1 MFTLREYQQHALDAL
16 RQYFQTCVQLNSV
29 GAPNAANVAFY
40 QCTLNT
46 FGVGMPYHPIP
57 ELAGLPYVCLRIPT
71 GGGKT
76 FVACHAVACATKDL
90 LQADQS
96 VVLWLV
102 PSNAIRE
109 QTLDALKDR
118 RHPYRLALEEKLGA
132 VTILDV
138 NEALSVTRATLNTST
153 TIIVSTIQAFRVEDI
168 EGRKVY
174 ESSGALMDHF
184 SGYPQAA
191 LDDLETYDNG
201 APIYSLANV
210 LKLHRPVVIVD
221 EAHNARTELSFATLA
236 RFNPSCIV
244 EFTATPDSE
253 KNPSNVLYSVSAAE
267 LKAEDMIKMP
277 ILLETRANWRE
288 LLADAIARLNE
299 LDAHAQTERQASG
312 EFIRPVMLLQA
323 QPRRGKNPITVEV
336 VEQCLRDDFNI
347 TAEQIARATGSEK
360 GLEGVDILAE
370 GCPIRFVITIQALR
384 EGWDCPFAYVL
395 CSVAEMSS
403 GTAVE
408 QILGR
413 VMRLPHAK
421 RKRQEPLN
429 QAYAYAASANFA
441 ATAENLIDGLVQ
453 NGFNRLEAKDM
464 VVLPRQ
470 TQLDLKEL
478 PLFSQTPP
486 TVTIAVSEA
495 PQLDSLPAETA
506 AKVHVDSASG
516 AILFTGPMG
525 ERDLIALKAC
535 YETDEGKTAVDRAF
549 RETRVLY
556 DTRSPAERGEIFSI
570 PVLAYQQGELS
581 LEPFEETHFK
591 RMLPLSKQ
599 DAALTE
605 QEFPAERPQAQQA
618 RIDVQKDKLR
628 VEFIT
633 DLHQQMRLLASD
645 QGWEESDLIYWLDQT
660 IPQRHD
666 ILPSESGAFLT
677 QVIRKLLDE
686 RGLTL
691 DQLVHNKYRLRA
703 AVVAKID
710 AHRKAAQKEAYQAF
724 LDLDTSPLKVTPEC
738 CFTYDPQRY
747 PYNQPYKGNY
757 DFKKHYYHPHIGAF
771 DSGEEELCA
780 QYIETLPE
788 VEFWVRNPARGSQA
802 FWLQTSTDK
811 FYPDFVC
818 RLHDGRHLVVEY
830 KGADRWSND
839 DSKEKRAIGKLW
851 EKRSGGTC
859 LFVMPKGK
867 DFTAIKAKLA

>member
-1 MFTLREYQQHALDAL
+1 MFTLHEYQQHTLDAL
-16 RQYFQTCVQLNSV
+16 RRYFQTCVQLNSV
-29 GAPNAANVAFY
+29 GTPNAANVAFY

-46 FGVGMPYHPIP
+46 FGVGLPYNPVP

-76 FVACHAVACATKDL
+76 FVACHAVACATQDL

-109 QTLDALKDR
+109 QTLDALQDR
-118 RHPYRLALEEKLGA
+118 RHPYRIALEEKLGA
-132 VTILDV
+132 VSVLDV
-138 NEALSVTRATLNTST
+138 GAALSVTRATLNTST
-153 TIIVSTIQAFRVEDI
+153 AIVVSTIQAFRVEDT

-184 SGYPQAA
+184 SGYSQAA
-191 LDDLETYDNG
+191 MDDLETYDNG

-210 LKLHRPVVIVD
+210 LKLRRPIVIVD
-221 EAHNARTELSFATLA
+221 EAHNARTELSFTTLA

-277 ILLETRANWRE
+277 IILETRPNWRA
-288 LLADAIARLNE
+288 LLADAIAKLNE
-299 LDAHAQTERQASG
+299 LDARAKTERQATD
-312 EFIRPVMLLQA
+312 EFVRPIMLLQA
-323 QPRRGKNPITVEV
+323 QPRRGKNPVTVDV
-336 VEQCLRDDFNI
+336 VEQCLREDFNVPP
-347 TAEQIARATGSEK
+347 EQIARATGSER
-360 GLEGVDILAE
+360 GLAGVDILAE

-413 VMRLPHAK
+413 VMRLPHVK
-421 RKRQEPLN
+421 RKQQEALN
-429 QAYAYAASANFA
+429 QAYAYAASTNFA
-441 ATAENLIDGLVQ
+441 ATAESLIDGLVQ

-464 VVLPRQ
+464 VVLLRQ
-470 TQLDLKEL
+470 TRLDLGEL

-486 TVTIAVSEA
+486 TVTIAASEM
-495 PQLDSLPAETA
+495 PQLDSLPTQTA
-506 AKVHVDSASG
+506 AKVRADGDSG
-516 AILFTGPMG
+516 AIAFAGPMD
-525 ERDLIALKAC
+525 EEDLDALKAC
-535 YETDEGKTAVDRAF
+535 YETSAGKAAVDKAF
-549 RETRVLY
+549 REARALY
-556 DTRSPAERGEIFSI
+556 DVRSPAERGKVFSI
-570 PVLAYQQGELS
+570 PVLAYQQGELG

-591 RMLPLSKQ
+591 RMLRLSQQ
-599 DAALTE
+599 DTTLTE
-605 QEFPAERPQAQQA
+605 QEFPTERPQARQA
-618 RIDVQKDKLR
+618 RIDVQQDKLK
-628 VEFIT
+628 VEFIS
-633 DLHQQMRLLASD
+633 DLHRQMRLLVSD
-645 QGWEESDLIYWLDQT
+645 QGWEESDLVYWLDQT
-660 IPQRHD
+660 LPQRHD
-666 ILPSESGAFLT
+666 ILPSESGAFLIK
-677 QVIRKLLDE
+677 VIRKLLDE

-703 AVVAKID
+703 AIVAKIET
-710 AHRKAAQKEAYQAF
+710 HRKTAQREVYQTF
-724 LDLDTSPLKVTPEC
+724 LDLDTSPLTVTPEC

-747 PYNQPYKGNY
+747 PYNRPYKGNY
-757 DFKKHYYHPHIGAF
+757 NFKKHYYPHIGAF
-771 DSGEEELCA
+771 DSGEEEQCA
-780 QYIETLPE
+780 LYIATLPRI
-788 VEFWVRNPARGSQA
+788 EFWVRNPARGSRA

-818 RLHDGRHLVVEY
+818 RLRDGRYLVVEY

-851 EKRSGGTC
+851 EKRSDGTC

-867 DFTAIKAKLA
+867 DFGAIRAKSA

>member
-16 RQYFQTCVQLNSV
+16 RQYFRTCVQLNSV
-29 GAPNAANVAFY
+29 GTPNAANVAFY
-40 QCTLNT
+40 QCTLDT
-46 FGVGMPYHPIP
+46 FGVGMPYHPVP
-57 ELAGLPYVCLRIPT
+57 ELAGLPYVCLRMPT

-76 FVACHAVACATKDL
+76 FVACHAVASATKDL

-109 QTLDALKDR
+109 QTLKALKDR
-118 RHPYRLALEEKLGA
+118 RHPYRLALEESLGA
-132 VTILDV
+132 VTILDIG
-138 NEALSVTRATLNTST
+138 EALSVTRATLNTST
-153 TIIVSTIQAFRVEDI
+153 AIVVSTIQAFRVEDT

-184 SGYPQAA
+184 SGYPQMA
-191 LDDLETYDNG
+191 LDGLETYEDG
-201 APIYSLANV
+201 TPIYSLANV

-244 EFTATPDSE
+244 EFTATPDNE

-277 ILLETRANWRE
+277 ILLETRPNWRE
-288 LLADAIARLNE
+288 LLADAIAKLGE
-299 LDAHAQTERQASG
+299 LEACAKTERQAAG

-323 QPRRGKNPITVEV
+323 QPKRGKNPITIDV
-336 VEQCLRDDFNI
+336 VEQCLMEDFNI
-347 TAEQIARATGSEK
+347 PAEQIARATGSDRE
-360 GLEGVDILAE
+360 LEGVDILAE
-370 GCPIRFVITIQALR
+370 DCPIRFVITIQALR

-413 VMRLPHAK
+413 VMRLPHVR
-421 RKRQEPLN
+421 RKRQEALN
-429 QAYAYAASANFA
+429 QAYAFAASANFA
-441 ATAENLIDGLVQ
+441 ATAESLIDGLVQ
-453 NGFNRLEAKDM
+453 NGFNRMEAKDM

-470 TQLDLKEL
+470 AQLDLKGL
-478 PLFSQTPP
+478 PLFDQTPL
-486 TVTIAVSEA
+486 TVTIEA
-495 PQLDSLPAETA
+495 PETPRLDSLPAETA
-506 AKVHVDSASG
+506 AKVRVDRDSG
-516 AILFTGPMG
+516 TVVLTAPMG
-525 ERDLIALKAC
+525 EKDMAALKAC
-535 YETDEGKTAVDRAF
+535 YETAKGRTAVEKAVKEARA
-549 RETRVLY
+549 LY
-556 DTRSPAERGEIFSI
+556 DARSPAERGEVFSI
-570 PVLAYQQGELS
+570 PVLAYRQGKLP

-591 RMLPLSKQ
+591 RMLPLSQK
-599 DAALTE
+599 DATLTE
-605 QEFPAERPQAQQA
+605 QEFPTESPQAQQA
-618 RIDVQKDKLR
+618 KIDIQKDQLR

-645 QGWEESDLIYWLDQT
+645 QGWEESDLVFWLDQT

-677 QVIRKLLDE
+677 QVVRKLLDE

-691 DQLVHNKYRLRA
+691 SQLVHNKYRLRA
-703 AVVAKID
+703 AIVARID
-710 AHRKAAQKEAYQAF
+710 AYRKAAQEEAFQSF
-724 LDLDTSPLKVTPEC
+724 LDLDTSPLTVTPEC

-747 PYNQPYKGNY
+747 SYNQPYKGGY
-757 DFKKHYYHPHIGAF
+757 TFKKHYYPRIGAF
-771 DSGEEELCA
+771 DSVEEEQCA
-780 QYIETLPE
+780 QYIDSLPE

-802 FWLQTSTDK
+802 LWLQTATDK

-818 RLHDGRHLVVEY
+818 RLRDGRHLVVEY
-830 KGADRWSND
+830 KGADRWGND
-839 DSKEKRAIGKLW
+839 DSREKRAIGKLW
-851 EKRSGGTC
+851 EKRSEGMC

-867 DFTAIKAKLA
+867 DFDAIKAKVV